1 MGSRVPADLAS
12 RLSPLAWFFAGR
24 PGFLPAG
31 FCQSGLRQ
39 IGASV
44 GLAALVVVL
53 GNRGLETAE
62 ANGDTRTLTL
72 HHLHTDENITITYKR
87 DGRFDDDALKKL
99 DHFLRDWRK
108 NESTHMDPRL
118 YDVIWEVARE
128 FGKDKVI
135 QVVCGYRSPATNAM
149 LRRRSSGVAQFSQH
163 TLGKAMDFYIQG
175 ASLEE
180 IREAGLR
187 LQRGGV
193 GYYPT
198 SGSPFVHLDVGSVR
212 HWPRMTHEQLA
223 RVFPDG
229 RTVHIPADGQPL
241 SGYAQALADIQK
253 RGASVP
259 LQASLAT
266 AGSARPKNTLASL
279 FHADDEEDDRTQS
292 APATA
297 AAATVAALRFSLASL
312 SDGKASDGKAE
323 PARSA
328 SAARL
333 QRTAMAAG
341 TPSTTG
347 KGDATTMVV
356 LAAERDPWAA
366 AGLTGAPRP
375 PAEVIHTPMSN
386 PDSAPAVAPWP
397 IRDADMDRVPL
408 DIALSYAAAE
418 TPPSGSAGHD
428 GGGDFDGRFAA
439 AGRQLPRPAPAATPR
454 ATVQQRESGGPGAKK
469 TAPVRPPAS
478 APVVKVVVETAVAG
492 MRYDDP
498 WLRAIILAP
507 RLYGSMTAMLHG
519 DPDFKEL
526 RTLMSKPTSAVAMSF
541 SSDPYPGINAN
552 SFSGE
557 AVVLLTT
564 VEFSQQTASLQK

>member
-1 MGSRVPADLAS
+1 MGSRVPADSAS
-12 RLSPLAWFFAGR
+12 RLSPLAWFFPAGS
-24 PGFLPAG
+24 GFRPAG
-31 FCQSGLRQ
+31 FCQSGLRH

-44 GLAALVVVL
+44 GLAALAVVL

-87 DGRFDDDALKKL
+87 DGRYDDDALKKL

-128 FGKDKVI
+128 FGKDKLI
-135 QVVCGYRSPATNAM
+135 QVVCGYRSPSTNAM

-253 RGASVP
+253 RGSSVP
-259 LQASLAT
+259 SQVSVAAAQSAD
-266 AGSARPKNTLASL
+266 GSVRPKNLLASL
-279 FHADDEEDDRTQS
+279 FHADDDEDDRTQG

-297 AAATVAALRFSLASL
+297 AAATTAAPRFSLASL
-312 SDGKASDGKAE
+312 SDGKASDGKPE

-328 SAARL
+328 SAVRV
-333 QRTAMAAG
+333 QRTAMAGA
-341 TPSTTG
+341 PSTTG
-347 KGDATTMVV
+347 KGDTAVP
-356 LAAERDPWAA
+356 AAERDPWAA
-366 AGLTGAPRP
+366 AGLAEAPRP

-397 IRDADMDRVPL
+397 VRDADMDRVPL
-408 DIALSYAAAE
+408 EIALSYAAAE
-418 TPPSGSAGHD
+418 TPMSGSAHG
-428 GGGDFDGRFAA
+428 GGGDFDSRFAA
-439 AGRQLPRPAPAATPR
+439 AGQLPRPASAAMPR
-454 ATVQQRESGGPGAKK
+454 ATAQQRESGGPGAKK
-469 TAPVRPPAS
+469 TAPTRPPAS
-478 APVVKVVVETAVAG
+478 APVVKVVVETAAPG

-498 WLRAIILAP
+498 WLRAVILAP

-541 SSDPYPGINAN
+541 SNDPYPGIDAN
-552 SFSGE
+552 SFRGD

-564 VEFSQQTASLQK
+564 VEFSQRTASLQK